1 MLELAQLYLAQE
13 DLDASLRHCA
23 LLLQRDQDSEPAT
36 MVSLEFS
43 DQAVGMSKFTIE
55 LLLDMRCYSF
65 LLMEEQPMANMG
77 VSPDKYRRS
86 FISHTVTGVTAN

>member
-36 MVSLEFS
+36 MVSLDIS
-43 DQAVGMSKFTIE
+43 ARVLGMSKFTIE
-55 LLLDMRCYSF
+55 LLLDVRC
-65 LLMEEQPMANMG
+65 
-77 VSPDKYRRS
+77 
-86 FISHTVTGVTAN
+86 